1 MSKVSS
7 NSINFRCFIAQ
18 CFSTTTVYIW
28 LLIRKIFSLVSW
40 KLRFSRSSNVTKT
53 TLPWEISCMRSK
65 PSSAIFKMKSFYRI
79 TTLKQDTTPTSLHC
93 MVYARKVTTPNIIS
107 TKRSV
112 QTTNIKQRSPLLEN
126 KFPGEKLRFFRV
138 SETFNR
144 NLIMLMLSERKS
156 MDSVL
161 SSKSWKRIAREI
173 KSRWKD

>member
-1 MSKVSS
+1 M
-7 NSINFRCFIAQ
+7 C
-18 CFSTTTVYIW
+18 IW

-53 TLPWEISCMRSK
+53 TLPWEISCMRYK
-65 PSSAIFKMKSFYRI
+65 PSSAIFKMKRFYRI

-112 QTTNIKQRSPLLEN
+112 QTTNIRQRSLQLEN
-126 KFPGEKLRFFRV
+126 RFLDAKLRSFQV

-144 NLIMLMLSERKS
+144 NLITLMLLERKS

-161 SSKSWKRIAREI
+161 NFKSWKRTAHEI
-173 KSRWKD
+173 KLRWKDWKKSWRTKSVRIWTKINE